1 MPDRFLRLFFAL
13 PCPPPLAERIGR
25 WRDDRPLPGRQVA
38 TANLHLTLAFLGQ
51 VPSARLEAL
60 LDMAAA
66 IEAAPFDLY
75 LDRLLRWRNGIL
87 LLAPSQPP
95 GALLRLRRALRS
107 GLAELELPV
116 ETRSFSAHLTLA
128 RDAAPLE
135 DAPLPQPSYGRS
147 TISACFARK
156 TTPRACATA
165 HSVAG
170 RCAGK
175 IQTSVSRRNNPP
187 LPLCHAGY
195 DRPPGSRGF
204 PGLEEKSR
212 SWHGSCAR
220 DSEAVL
226 PEGFGRWLAGRAP
239 RPHQPEMRTT

>member
-1 MPDRFLRLFFAL
+1 MPDRSLRLFFAL

-116 ETRSFSAHLTLA
+116 ETRSFSAHLT
-128 RDAAPLE
+128 D
-135 DAPLPQPSYGRS
+135 
-147 TISACFARK
+147 RK
-156 TTPRACATA
+156 
-165 HSVAG
+165 SV
-170 RCAGK
+170 
-175 IQTSVSRRNNPP
+175 V
-187 LPLCHAGY
+187 
-195 DRPPGSRGF
+195 
-204 PGLEEKSR
+204 
-212 SWHGSCAR
+212 
-220 DSEAVL
+220 
-226 PEGFGRWLAGRAP
+226 
-239 RPHQPEMRTT
+239 